1 LKGDLVRSKSEV
13 IVADALFRAGIL
25 YEYEKPLDLVEGKP
39 KSPDFTIEDAESGIT
54 YYWEHCGMLGEPGYR
69 KRWLEKKELYLRHG
83 IEEGKNLIVSED
95 NLDGSINSQRIE
107 ELIKKY
113 FG

>member
-1 LKGDLVRSKSEV
+1 
-13 IVADALFRAGIL
+13 
-25 YEYEKPLDLVEGKP
+25 
-39 KSPDFTIEDAESGIT
+39 
-54 YYWEHCGMLGEPGYR
+54 MLGDPGYR
-69 KRWLEKKELYLRHG
+69 KRWLEKKELYLKHG

-95 NLDGSINSQRIE
+95 GLDKSIDSNKIE

>member
-1 LKGDLVRSKSEV
+1 
-13 IVADALFRAGIL
+13 
-25 YEYEKPLDLVEGKP
+25 
-39 KSPDFTIEDAESGIT
+39 
-54 YYWEHCGMLGEPGYR
+54 MLGNPGYR
-69 KRWLEKKELYLRHG
+69 KRWQEKKELYLKHG

-107 ELIKKY
+107 DLIKKY